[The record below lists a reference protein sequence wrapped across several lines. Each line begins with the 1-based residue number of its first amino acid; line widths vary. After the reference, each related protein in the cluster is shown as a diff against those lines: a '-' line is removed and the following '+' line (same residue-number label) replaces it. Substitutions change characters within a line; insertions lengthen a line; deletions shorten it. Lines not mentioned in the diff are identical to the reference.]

1 VDIIL
6 GPEMKST
13 GEVMGV
19 GRSFGEAYGKAQLAA
34 GNPLPAGG
42 RAFISVRQADK
53 GPLLMQV
60 ARDLGRFGFELIATR
75 GTAEALIA
83 AGIPCGVVNKVKEG
97 RPHIVDM
104 ITNGEVAFV
113 LNTTEGKQAIADSF
127 AIRAAALRFKV
138 PHTTTLAGAR
148 ATCLALD
155 SRGDIQV
162 ESLHR
167 LHTELS

>member
-1 VDIIL
+1 
-6 GPEMKST
+6 
-13 GEVMGV
+13 MGV

-60 ARDLGRFGFELIATR
+60 ANDLRRVGFELIATS
-75 GTAEALIA
+75 GTAEALMA

-104 ITNGEVAFV
+104 ITNVCLQRSASRRYHGSQSTRSRSGAGRSPPAS
-113 LNTTEGKQAIADSF
+113 T
-127 AIRAAALRFKV
+127 AAPCR
-138 PHTTTLAGAR
+138 PGAR
-148 ATCLALD
+148 
-155 SRGDIQV
+155 
-162 ESLHR
+162 
-167 LHTELS
+167 